1 MKIVHVNF
9 SDSVGGAA
17 IAVKRFHDL
26 LLKEGIDSHLVV
38 CEKKI
43 NSNKI
48 YSADNNLFSK
58 IKIEIKCSN
67 QVIFLYIFLVNDY

>member
-26 LLKEGIDSHLVV
+26 LLKEGIDSATVEKIINEKLKALDDYITDVDFHISVDSVAKVV
-38 CEKKI
+38 QPFTDQLLK
-43 NSNKI
+43 
-48 YSADNNLFSK
+48 NL
-58 IKIEIKCSN
+58 
-67 QVIFLYIFLVNDY
+67 